1 MRGNLESVVSG
12 LSDEVVLEGWAFQTE
27 STACA
32 KTLWQHGVERV
43 LGAVDQSPPSR
54 FIVAELSSQGILAMC
69 PHLTLL
75 WVSKHPQVP

>member
-1 MRGNLESVVSG
+1 MRGNLESVISG
-12 LSDEVVLEGWAFQTE
+12 LSDEVVLEGWAFQIE

-43 LGAVDQSPPSR
+43 LETINQAPPSR
-54 FIVAELSSQGILAMC
+54 FIIAELSSQGILATC

-75 WVSKHPQVP
+75 WVTKRPQVP